1 MEISMNKL
9 TRIKPLVVLLLMTM
23 LLLAACSSTVQS
35 PSAEAPATQAD
46 APEAEALPTAAQPSE
61 AQPSEAQPVQVEP
74 TETTAAKSGGDG
86 SAAGT
91 QMECT
96 LVSDQPEVPAELE
109 AIFGVTED
117 DWAVGPESAA
127 VTFVEYSDFQ

>member
-1 MEISMNKL
+1 MNKL
-9 TRIKPLVVLLLMTM
+9 YRIKPLVILFLMTM
-23 LLLAACSSTVQS
+23 LLLAACSSAAQS
-35 PSAEAPATQAD
+35 PAAEAPATQAD
-46 APEAEALPTAAQPSE
+46 APETETQATEVQPTE
-61 AQPSEAQPVQVEP
+61 AQPAEIEP
-74 TETTAAKSGGDG
+74 TETEAAKSGGDG

-109 AIFGVTED
+109 AIFGVTAD
-117 DWAVGPESAA
+117 DWVVGSDSAA

>member
-9 TRIKPLVVLLLMTM
+9 YRIKPLVILFSLTILLLT
-23 LLLAACSSTVQS
+23 ACSTEGQS
-35 PSAEAPATQAD
+35 SPAASPTQPAEASVPETETQPTQA
-46 APEAEALPTAAQPSE
+46 
-61 AQPSEAQPVQVEP
+61 
-74 TETTAAKSGGDG
+74 ETTEIESTEVAVSASGGSS
-86 SAAGT
+86 SAAGS

-96 LVSDQPEVPAELE
+96 LVSDQPDVAPELE

-117 DWAVGPESAA
+117 DWVIGPDSAA

>member
-1 MEISMNKL
+1 MKKL
-9 TRIKPLVVLLLMTM
+9 YRSKPLVVLLLMTM
-23 LLLAACSSTVQS
+23 LLLAACSSTEQS
-35 PSAEAPATQAD
+35 PSAEAPATQVEAF
-46 APEAEALPTAAQPSE
+46 EAEAQPTE
-61 AQPSEAQPVQVEP
+61 AQPSEAQPAQVEP
-74 TETTAAKSGGDG
+74 TETSAAKSGGDV
-86 SAAGT
+86 SAVGT

-117 DWAVGPESAA
+117 DWAVGPENAA

>member
-1 MEISMNKL
+1 MNKL
-9 TRIKPLVVLLLMTM
+9 YRKKPLVILFFLTM
-23 LLLAACSSTVQS
+23 LLLAACSSA
-35 PSAEAPATQAD
+35 AEAPETQAA
-46 APEAEALPTAAQPSE
+46 APETE
-61 AQPSEAQPVQVEP
+61 AQPTEVQPTEAQPAEAEP
-74 TETTAAKSGGDG
+74 TKTEAAKSGGQV

-117 DWAVGPESAA
+117 DWVVGPDSAA

>member
-1 MEISMNKL
+1 MNKL
-9 TRIKPLVVLLLMTM
+9 YRTKPLVILFLMAM
-23 LLLAACSSTVQS
+23 LLLAACSSAAQ
-35 PSAEAPATQAD
+35 APATQAA
-46 APEAEALPTAAQPSE
+46 APKTESQPAE
-61 AQPSEAQPVQVEP
+61 AQPTEVQPTQVQPAEP
-74 TETTAAKSGGDG
+74 TEAQAASSGGDG

-96 LVSDQPEVPAELE
+96 LVSDQPEAPAELE

-117 DWAVGPESAA
+117 DWVVGPESAA

>member
-1 MEISMNKL
+1 MDKL
-9 TRIKPLVVLLLMTM
+9 YRTKPLVIIFLMTI
-23 LLLAACSSTVQS
+23 LLLAACSTGAQS
-35 PSAEAPATQAD
+35 PTSEDPTTQAT
-46 APEAEALPTAAQPSE
+46 APEAESQPTEALPTE
-61 AQPSEAQPVQVEP
+61 ALPTEVEP
-74 TETTAAKSGGDG
+74 TEVTASESGGSG
-86 SAAGT
+86 STAGT

-117 DWAVGPESAA
+117 DWVVGPEGAA

>member
-1 MEISMNKL
+1 MKKL
-9 TRIKPLVVLLLMTM
+9 TRSKPLVVLLLMTM
-23 LLLAACSSTVQS
+23 LLLAACSSAAQS
-35 PSAEAPATQAD
+35 PSAEAPATQVEAF
-46 APEAEALPTAAQPSE
+46 EAEAQPTE
-61 AQPSEAQPVQVEP
+61 AQPSEAQPAQVEL
-74 TETTAAKSGGDG
+74 TETSAAKSGGDV
-86 SAAGT
+86 SAVGT

-117 DWAVGPESAA
+117 DWAVGPDSAA

>member
-1 MEISMNKL
+1 MNKL
-9 TRIKPLVVLLLMTM
+9 FRTKPLVILFLMTM
-23 LLLAACSSTVQS
+23 LLLAACSSAAQS
-35 PSAEAPATQAD
+35 PTAEAYATQASTTET
-46 APEAEALPTAAQPSE
+46 EAQPTQVQPTEALPTAA
-61 AQPSEAQPVQVEP
+61 EP
-74 TETTAAKSGGDG
+74 TETQAAKSGGDG

-96 LVSDQPEVPAELE
+96 LISDQPEVPAELE

-117 DWAVGPESAA
+117 DWVVGPESAA

>member
-9 TRIKPLVVLLLMTM
+9 YRIKPLVLVFLMTM
-23 LLLAACSSTVQS
+23 LLLAACR
-35 PSAEAPATQAD
+35 SASEAPATQA
-46 APEAEALPTAAQPSE
+46 AEPETETQSTEVQPTE
-61 AQPSEAQPVQVEP
+61 AQPTEAQPAQVDP
-74 TETTAAKSGGDG
+74 TETAAAKSGGDG
-86 SAAGT
+86 SATGT

-109 AIFGVTED
+109 AIFGVTDD
-117 DWAVGPESAA
+117 DWVVGPESAA

>member
-1 MEISMNKL
+1 MNKNY
-9 TRIKPLVVLLLMTM
+9 RIKPLVILFLMAM
-23 LLLAACSSTVQS
+23 LLLAACSSAAQS
-35 PSAEAPATQAD
+35 PAAEATATQA
-46 APEAEALPTAAQPSE
+46 AATESEPLPTE
-61 AQPSEAQPVQVEP
+61 AQPTEAQPAEAEP
-74 TETTAAKSGGDG
+74 TETEAAKSGGDG
-86 SAAGT
+86 SAVGL

-117 DWAVGPESAA
+117 DWVVGPESAA